1 MKLSKKIFL
10 GLFAINFAF
19 IGSHLGYKTNTA
31 YAEEIDADYIKQR
44 NALIEAVNDR
54 VNVISTEA
62 FYSYASENARL
73 MYEKAVADAESILEL
88 GHSASFDQLSQ
99 ATNAINSA
107 KQNILREVNHILT
120 KRRLENALEQ
130 VRATNKAT
138 KYILEK
144 YPNTIAKVRPE
155 IEALLQKQDR
165 QIKEAEK
172 RLKNM

>member
-1 MKLSKKIFL
+1 MKLSKKILL

-73 MYEKAVADAESILEL
+73 MYEKAVADAEAVLEL
-88 GHSASFDQLSQ
+88 GHSASFDQMSQ
-99 ATNAINSA
+99 ATEAINAA
-107 KQNILREVNHILT
+107 KATILKEVNHILT
-120 KRRLENALEQ
+120 KRRLENVLEQ
-130 VRATNKAT
+130 VRSTNRATR
-138 KYILEK
+138 YVLEN
-144 YPNTIAKVRPE
+144 YPNTIAKVRGE

-172 RLKNM
+172 RLQNM